1 MAADSTMFLTMN
13 LFTALSFGTNAPLDS
28 QNTLLTCVNVDEKI
42 SHESVSME
50 INGHKTSRR
59 LRVFAN
65 LRAFPKPAHFGFER
79 QWAGSKNDSRN
90 RSRAEN
96 IHSRPIK
103 TTLAIDSR

>member
-28 QNTLLTCVNVDEKI
+28 QNTLLTCSNVDEKI

-59 LRVFAN
+59 LCKA
-65 LRAFPKPAHFGFER
+65 RAFPKPAHFGFER
-79 QWAGSKNDSRN
+79 VNGPGGQKRLSKSFTRGKHPLATDKNDTRD
-90 RSRAEN
+90 RF
-96 IHSRPIK
+96 
-103 TTLAIDSR
+103 

>member
-28 QNTLLTCVNVDEKI
+28 QNTLLTCSNVDEKI

-59 LRVFAN
+59 LCKAVMLFQNPLILGLNASMGR
-65 LRAFPKPAHFGFER
+65 G
-79 QWAGSKNDSRN
+79 GKNDSRN

>member
-59 LRVFAN
+59 LCKAVMLFQN
-65 LRAFPKPAHFGFER
+65 PLILGL
-79 QWAGSKNDSRN
+79 NVN
-90 RSRAEN
+90 RRGA
-96 IHSRPIK
+96 K
-103 TTLAIDSR
+103 TTLEIVHARKKSTRDR

>member
-59 LRVFAN
+59 LCKAVMLFQNPLILGLNVR
-65 LRAFPKPAHFGFER
+65 
-79 QWAGSKNDSRN
+79 SKNDSRN

>member
-79 QWAGSKNDSRN
+79 HIGRGQKRLSKSFTRGKHPLATDKNDTRD
-90 RSRAEN
+90 RF
-96 IHSRPIK
+96 
-103 TTLAIDSR
+103 

>member
-50 INGHKTSRR
+50 INGPKRR
-59 LRVFAN
+59 VVFASLQISALFQN
-65 LRAFPKPAHFGFER
+65 PLILGLNVR
-79 QWAGSKNDSRN
+79 SKNDSRN
-90 RSRAEN
+90 RSRAET

>member
-13 LFTALSFGTNAPLDS
+13 LLTALSFGTNAPLDS
-28 QNTLLTCVNVDEKI
+28 QNTLLTCSNVDEKI

-79 QWAGSKNDSRN
+79 VNGPGGQKRLSKSFTRGKHPLATDKNDTRD
-90 RSRAEN
+90 RF
-96 IHSRPIK
+96 
-103 TTLAIDSR
+103 

>member
-42 SHESVSME
+42 SHESVSMK

-79 QWAGSKNDSRN
+79 KEQKRLSKSFTRGKHPLATDKNDTRD
-90 RSRAEN
+90 RF
-96 IHSRPIK
+96 
-103 TTLAIDSR
+103 

>member
-28 QNTLLTCVNVDEKI
+28 QNTLLTCPNVDEKI

-79 QWAGSKNDSRN
+79 KEQKRLSKSFTRGKHPLATDKNDTRD
-90 RSRAEN
+90 RF
-96 IHSRPIK
+96 
-103 TTLAIDSR
+103 

>member
-50 INGHKTSRR
+50 INGQKTSRR

-79 QWAGSKNDSRN
+79 KEQKRLSKSFTRGKHPLATDKNDTRD
-90 RSRAEN
+90 RF
-96 IHSRPIK
+96 
-103 TTLAIDSR
+103 

>member
-79 QWAGSKNDSRN
+79 RSKNDSRN

>member
-28 QNTLLTCVNVDEKI
+28 QNTLLTCSNVDEKI
-42 SHESVSME
+42 SFESVSME

-79 QWAGSKNDSRN
+79 KEQKRLSKSFTRGKHPLATDKNDTRD
-90 RSRAEN
+90 RF
-96 IHSRPIK
+96 
-103 TTLAIDSR
+103 

>member
-79 QWAGSKNDSRN
+79 KEQKRLSKSFTRGKNPLATDKNDTRD
-90 RSRAEN
+90 RF
-96 IHSRPIK
+96 
-103 TTLAIDSR
+103 

>member
-28 QNTLLTCVNVDEKI
+28 QNTLLTCSNVDEKI
-42 SHESVSME
+42 SFESVSME

-79 QWAGSKNDSRN
+79 QGQKRLSKSFTRGKHPLATDKNDTRD
-90 RSRAEN
+90 RF
-96 IHSRPIK
+96 
-103 TTLAIDSR
+103 

>member
-50 INGHKTSRR
+50 INGHKPSRR
-59 LRVFAN
+59 LCKAVMLFQNPLILGLNVNGPGA
-65 LRAFPKPAHFGFER
+65 
-79 QWAGSKNDSRN
+79 
-90 RSRAEN
+90 
-96 IHSRPIK
+96 K
-103 TTLAIDSR
+103 TTLEIVHARKTSTRDR